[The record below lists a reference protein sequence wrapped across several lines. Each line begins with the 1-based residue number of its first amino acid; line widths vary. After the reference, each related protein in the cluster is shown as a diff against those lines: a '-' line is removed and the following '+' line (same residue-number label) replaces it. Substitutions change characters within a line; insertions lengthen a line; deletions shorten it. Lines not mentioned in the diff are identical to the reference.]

1 MGRADTE
8 RAFRIARKHSR
19 RVRILRVAL
28 PAVVAIVLLSIF
40 LWSWIRPLR
49 MLAAVAPVNMSDLV
63 VSGSKIK
70 MEEPRLAGFTR
81 DGRPYQLTAKAAEQD
96 LKNPDL
102 VSLRDINAKLEMG
115 DAGHTEIT
123 AKDGLYDNKKETLT
137 LGRDIVLTSDSG
149 YKVWL
154 DNAIVDVKTSHVV
167 SDSKVRVRMLQGV
180 LNANRLEVSEAGDL
194 LTFDQGVSMT
204 MNFGDIRPATQPA
217 RAPEAAPAPAHK
229 PAPRTNKKRMP
240 AR

>member
-8 RAFRIARKHSR
+8 RAFRVARKHSR
-19 RVRILRVAL
+19 RVRVMRVVL
-28 PAVVAIVLLSIF
+28 PVVVAIVLLSIF
-40 LWSWIRPLR
+40 LWSWLRPLR
-49 MLAAVAPVNMSDLV
+49 ILAAATPVNMSDLV

-102 VSLRDINAKLEMG
+102 VSLRDINAKLEMSG
-115 DAGHTEIT
+115 TGHTEIT

-154 DNAIVDVKTSHVV
+154 DNAVVDVKTSHVV
-167 SDSKVRVRMLQGV
+167 SDSKVRVKMLQGV
-180 LNANRLEVSEAGDL
+180 LNANRLEVSESGDL
-194 LTFDQGVSMT
+194 LTFDHGVSMT
-204 MNFGDIRPATQPA
+204 LNFGSLRPAAAPPA
-217 RAPEAAPAPAHK
+217 QEVAPPAPAHK
-229 PAPRTNKKRMP
+229 PARSNRQRTP